1 MAMPQTLP
9 SLDARTI
16 PASAR
21 EWQIDPTHSSVTF
34 GVRHMM
40 VATVRGEFQKVSG
53 AVLWDPSRPDATKIE
68 ASLDVASINTR
79 EPARDAHLRS
89 ADFFDVERHPT
100 IEFRSRGVGRRKDGV
115 IEVIGDLTIR
125 GTTRVIALEVEGPTE
140 EHPDSDGNVRMG
152 ASAST
157 RIKRSDFGMTWNTV
171 LETGGVLVGDEIKIQ
186 IDVELV
192 RSK

>member
-1 MAMPQTLP
+1 METTQTLP
-9 SLDARTI
+9 SHDRRTP
-16 PASAR
+16 PASLH
-21 EWQIDPTHSSVTF
+21 EWTIDPSHTSVTF

-53 AVLWDPSRPDATKIE
+53 AVLWDPSRPDATSIE
-68 ASLDVASINTR
+68 ASIDVASISTR

-125 GTTRVIALEVEGPTE
+125 GTTRVIALEIEGPTE
-140 EHPDSDGNVRMG
+140 EHPDSEGNVRLG

-157 RIKRSDFGMTWNTV
+157 RIKRSDFGITWNTV